1 MAPMSAD
8 HDVLV
13 AELRALADAVLD
25 RLEQTVQRF
34 AEPES
39 SPRSPAPGS
48 VSPDSVSPDAGTE
61 PATDTSA
68 STAGGCSWCPLCAVA
83 AAVRG
88 EPHELLTRLATQIA
102 ALIALLR
109 DLLARYLPARG
120 PAPDAPGPQDP
131 PPAPGRN
138 GTFVP
143 ISVTIRR

>member
-1 MAPMSAD
+1 MSAD

-39 SPRSPAPGS
+39 SPRSPAP
-48 VSPDSVSPDAGTE
+48 DAVSPDAVSPDGGTE
-61 PATDTSA
+61 PATDTSDSA
-68 STAGGCSWCPLCAVA
+68 AGGCSWCPLCAVA

-88 EPHELLTRLATQIA
+88 EPHELLTRLATQVA

-120 PAPDAPGPQDP
+120 PAPEAPGPQDP

>member
-1 MAPMSAD
+1 MSAD

-83 AAVRG
+83 AADTDTMV
-88 EPHELLTRLATQIA
+88 ASVKA
-102 ALIALLR
+102 YVNALNK
-109 DLLARYLPARG
+109 LLAKREKK
-120 PAPDAPGPQDP
+120 APEALT
-131 PPAPGRN
+131 A
-138 GTFVP
+138 
-143 ISVTIRR
+143 

>member
-1 MAPMSAD
+1 MSAD

-13 AELRALADAVLD
+13 TELRALADAVLD

-39 SPRSPAPGS
+39 SPRPPE
-48 VSPDSVSPDAGTE
+48 PDAASR
-61 PATDTSA
+61 PVPPDAATGHAPDASA
-68 STAGGCSWCPLCAVA
+68 SAASACSWCPLCAVA

-109 DLLARYLPARG
+109 DLLARYLPPRG

-131 PPAPGRN
+131 PPAGRN

>member
-1 MAPMSAD
+1 MAAVSAD

-34 AEPES
+34 AEPA
-39 SPRSPAPGS
+39 PPTRPAPG
-48 VSPDSVSPDAGTE
+48 PTTGDAAAA
-61 PATDTSA
+61 PASA
-68 STAGGCSWCPLCAVA
+68 PSGCSWCPLCAVA

-109 DLLARYLPARG
+109 DLLARYLPPPGAG
-120 PAPDAPGPQDP
+120 PDGPDPQTP
-131 PPAPGRN
+131 PPAPGRS
-138 GTFVP
+138 GAFVP